1 MKFAAGLILNLKTFD
16 KMERRAFLGSL
27 TGPVVAA
34 CAVCMGAC
42 SKSSSGGGGAAASAN
57 FTVDLGTSLTS
68 VGSSLVQSG
77 VIVVR
82 IAAGNVPTSF
92 TAVQVNCTHE
102 GTSINYNASQGLFVC
117 PNHGSTFTTAGAVT
131 LGPATASLKKYN
143 ITISGN
149 TMTVSG

>member
-1 MKFAAGLILNLKTFD
+1 
-16 KMERRAFLGSL
+16 MERRAFLGSL
-27 TGPVVAA
+27 TGPVAA
-34 CAVCMGAC
+34 VCAVCMGGC
-42 SKSSSGGGGAAASAN
+42 SKSGTSPATGGGGGSTAN
-57 FTVDLGTSLTS
+57 FTVDLNSSLTS

-82 IAAGNVPTSF
+82 LAAGNVATSF

-102 GTSINYNASQGLFVC
+102 GTSINFNSSQALFVC

-131 LGPATASLKKYN
+131 MGPATVALKKYN
-143 ITISGN
+143 ITVSGN